1 MKPWTVTVTAIA
13 VVLLSAAAWATGIM
27 VPTDE
32 KLPPLAI
39 KYHRIGAAIVDGVA
53 VTKVEE
59 SFLNST
65 DRQLEANF
73 VFPLPKGAAIKELAM
88 YINGERVTAE
98 LVEAPKARQIYE
110 DIVRRARDPALLEF
124 MGSELYRL
132 RVFPIPP
139 KGEQRVELEYSQ
151 ALAYDGGLYR
161 YVYPLKIGERASTT
175 LEDFSASVKISS
187 KVPIT
192 SVYSPTHNIGIDRT
206 GEHEVVVGFEKERAA
221 LDKDFVLYYAISQED
236 FGLNLLAYKPTGE
249 DGYFMLMISPS
260 AVAGAEQIVKKD
272 VVFVL
277 DTSGSMAGEKIEQ
290 ARSAL
295 SFCINSLNEG
305 DTFNIVPFATTVNT
319 YKHEMVPVS
328 ADALKAA
335 VEFVAGLRATGGTDI
350 NGALTAALAMK
361 PKEGGRPF
369 MIVFLTDG
377 KPTIG
382 VTEPDEILKNVA
394 AANTAQVR
402 LFVFGVGYGVNTKL
416 LDELAQASR
425 GVSEYVQPEED
436 IEVKVSN
443 FFAKASYPVLSNV
456 KLAIGGTAESVRA
469 YDLYPNELPD
479 LFKGVPLQVFGRYQG
494 AAEKVPVVLTGSVNG
509 VEHSFV
515 YEASLPDKNADNEFI
530 ARLWATRRVGYLLD
544 EIRLHGENKELVDS
558 VTELAKGYGIV
569 TPYTSYLI
577 VEDRPAGGPVARA
590 TSAPR
595 DAESVRLSASPEVM
609 GEVRDGFRRETEEAG
624 SGPGGEERSD
634 LSYSLDGA
642 GTAPDEDMPVV
653 TYAKRSRSSGA
664 RSVVVDKKA
673 LESDE
678 GEVAVQ
684 TASALSFMKHNNTAA
699 GTDVEGIRNVGGRT
713 FYRVY
718 GHWVDGTIRAD
729 MPVLRIKYASEA
741 YFSLVEWQPEL
752 TPFLAIGDKLLL
764 VVDGHLLLISDEGE
778 ETLTKEGWEKFL
790 ASQPEPSNPASGPE
804 TDGAGQTGPQ

>member
-13 VVLLSAAAWATGIM
+13 IVLLSAAAWATGIM

-32 KLPPLAI
+32 QLPPLAI
-39 KYHRIGAAIVDGVA
+39 KYHRVAATIVDGVA

-124 MGSELYRL
+124 MGSDLYRL

-151 ALAYDGGLYR
+151 ALTFDGGLYR
-161 YVYPLKIGERASTT
+161 YVYPLKIGERASST
-175 LEDFSASVKISS
+175 LEDFALSAKISS

-192 SVYSPTHNIGIDRT
+192 SVYSPSHSIGIDRT
-206 GEHEVVVGFEKERAA
+206 GEHEAVVGFEKERAA
-221 LDKDFVLYYAISQED
+221 LDKDFVLYYGISQED
-236 FGLNLLAYKPTGE
+236 FGLNLLAHRPTDD

-260 AVAGAEQIVKKD
+260 AVAGQDQIVKKD

-277 DTSGSMAGEKIEQ
+277 DTSGSMSGEKMEQ
-290 ARSAL
+290 ARRAL

-319 YKHEMVPVS
+319 YKHEMLAVS
-328 ADALKAA
+328 PDALKAA

-350 NGALTAALAMK
+350 NGALAAALAMK

-369 MIVFLTDG
+369 MVVFLTDG

-436 IEVKVSN
+436 IEVKVSS
-443 FFAKASYPVLSNV
+443 FFAKASYPVLSSV
-456 KLAIGGTAESVRA
+456 KLMIGGPDGSVRA
-469 YDLYPNELPD
+469 YDLYPNQLPD

-494 AAEKVPVVLTGSVNG
+494 AAEKVPVVLSGEVNG
-509 VEHSFV
+509 VEHRFV
-515 YEASLPDKNADNEFI
+515 YEASFPDKNADNEFI
-530 ARLWATRRVGYLLD
+530 SRLWATRRVGYLLD
-544 EIRLHGENKELVDS
+544 EIRLHGDNKELVDS
-558 VTELAKGYGIV
+558 VTDLAKSYGIV

-577 VEDRPAGGPVARA
+577 VEDRPAGAPAETTAAIRDEHAIRISTNPV
-590 TSAPR
+590 
-595 DAESVRLSASPEVM
+595 VLH
-609 GEVRDGFRRETEEAG
+609 EVRESRRGGETGGGGPETEEALPNESVEYDMTVDGDDATTLEKSGG
-624 SGPGGEERSD
+624 S
-634 LSYSLDGA
+634 
-642 GTAPDEDMPVV
+642 
-653 TYAKRSRSSGA
+653 SRSVGRVFS
-664 RSVVVDKKA
+664 REKA
-673 LESDE
+673 LETEE
-678 GEVAVQ
+678 GELAVR
-684 TASALSFMKHNNTAA
+684 TSGAISRMKRSSTAA
-699 GTDVEGIRNVGGRT
+699 GAQVQAIRHVGGRT

-718 GHWVDGTIRAD
+718 GHWVDGSVRSE
-729 MPVLRIKYASEA
+729 MPVLKIKYASEA
-741 YFSLVEWQPEL
+741 YFSLVEWRPEL

-764 VVDGHLLLISDEGE
+764 VVDGHLLIIGDEGD
-778 ETLTKEGWEKFL
+778 ETLTKEAWDAFL
-790 ASQPEPSNPASGPE
+790 ASQPESSTPASDVETNSTGETAPE
-804 TDGAGQTGPQ
+804 